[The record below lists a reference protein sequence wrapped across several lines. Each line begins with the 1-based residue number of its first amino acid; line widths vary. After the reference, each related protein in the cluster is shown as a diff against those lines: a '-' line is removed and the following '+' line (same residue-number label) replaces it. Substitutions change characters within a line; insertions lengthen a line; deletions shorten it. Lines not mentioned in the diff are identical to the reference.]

1 MQIENSLGLRNIGP
15 ETESWLHRIGITSKM
30 QFEKLGAEKVYILL
44 LEAGHEP
51 DESLRFMLKGAE
63 EDVDWHILAQR
74 EKSIENSYTADI
86 DES

>member
-1 MQIENSLGLRNIGP
+1 MRSGDSIGLRNIGP
-15 ETESWLHRIGITSKM
+15 ETEVWFHRIGVSSRE

-51 DESLRFMLKGAE
+51 DEGLRFMLKGAE